1 MTEGK
6 VLTQKLRNIIDRP
19 FPLQQE
25 WAELDGI
32 EAYARAKTLHTRLT
46 EATEALEAA
55 DLDVMREKIANVIV
69 ANENVR
75 KKLVEIREAHEETLG
90 RVAHWSF
97 VYGTL
102 AGMLIVVIAGGI
114 TLWMTMNS

>member
-1 MTEGK
+1 MK
-6 VLTQKLRNIIDRP
+6 LTQLLRQQVDRP

-25 WAELDGI
+25 WAELDQV
-32 EAYARAKTLHTRLT
+32 ETYARAKTLHTRLT
-46 EATEALEAA
+46 EATEALEAS
-55 DLDVMREKIANVIV
+55 DIDVMREKVANVIQ

-75 KKLVEIREAHEETLG
+75 KKLVEIKASYDETLG

-102 AGMLIVVIAGGI
+102 TGVVMMVIVVGVTI
-114 TLWMTMNS
+114 WMAA

>member
-1 MTEGK
+1 MTK
-6 VLTQKLRNIIDRP
+6 ALTQKLRHIIDRP

-25 WAELDGI
+25 WAEMDQV

-55 DLDVMREKIANVIV
+55 DLDVMREKVANVIV

-75 KKLVEIREAHEETLG
+75 NKLMELREAYDETLG

-97 VYGTL
+97 VYGTI
-102 AGMLIVVIAGGI
+102 AGMVIVLVAGGI
-114 TLWMTMNS
+114 TLWTMMN